1 MDVVITYVDGRD
13 PLWKEDYERFVGKKM
28 LGKRFRDWGT
38 LPYLF
43 RALERNMPF
52 VRKVHLLVARESQVP
67 QWVDRSKVNVVLH
80 SDIIPQEFLP
90 VFNSSSIEMFLHR
103 IPDLDEQILY
113 FNDDMFPMRDCSL
126 EDFFPNGRPVI
137 GMKKQLLVGASDFR
151 YLVRRSDRLAR
162 ETAGLEK
169 SMFYLR
175 PQHICYALLKSRC
188 EELFEDRKSE
198 IMASVTRLRERVN
211 YNIYLYSD
219 YIHYL
224 GASENRK
231 QSNKHY
237 SLAVASLEEIV
248 SFIRSPFTDFVCIND
263 VQMSDAKFQ
272 TYHEGITTA
281 FELAFPEKSSYEL

>member
-1 MDVVITYVDGRD
+1 MDIIITYVDGLD
-13 PLWKEDYERFVGKKM
+13 PLWQQDYEQNVGRSIM
-28 LGKRFRDWGT
+28 AKRFRDWGT
-38 LPYLF
+38 LRYLM
-43 RALERNMPF
+43 RGIENHLSF
-52 VRKVHLLVARESQVP
+52 VRKVHLVVARESQVP

-80 SDIIPQEFLP
+80 SDIIPREFLP

-126 EDFFPNGRPVI
+126 EDFFPDGRPVI

-188 EELFEDRKSE
+188 EELFEARKSE